1 MVWEFF
7 KREQVAVPEWLS
19 GTVGVIQLV
28 LNGAALIGGAI
39 IWKLYVANLK
49 AAAEAKDAT
58 IETVEKSRD
67 FWKEK
72 AQELEKQS
80 PEVVEKVL
88 AERIQIRDGEI
99 ARLKA
104 DKEFDTIAVRSL
116 EIDKAEL
123 EQDLFRTQ
131 GFRAMLALEAGDD
144 DDDDDDDDDE
154 PLSGVDADLE
164 LADMPSKIEV
174 ALIGQVAVDS
184 GQLMV
189 TDPCYIDA
197 DWRREPFSVPGKVE
211 STEDTLFNYSYDG
224 ACRAALN
231 GEGHGQ
237 LAFELGHAGAGVAF
251 STAWGDGMYPVYA
264 EKHDGR
270 IVRVYVNVG

>member
-1 MVWEFF
+1 
-7 KREQVAVPEWLS
+7 VPEWLS
-19 GTVGVIQLV
+19 GTVGVVQLV
-28 LNGAALIGGAI
+28 FNGAAVIGGAL

-49 AAAEAKDAT
+49 AATESKDAT

-72 AQELEKQS
+72 AQELEKQT

-99 ARLKA
+99 TRLKA
-104 DKEFDTIAVRSL
+104 DKEFDAIAVRSL

-131 GFRAMLALEAGDD
+131 GFRAMLALEAGDS
-144 DDDDDDDDDE
+144 DE
-154 PLSGVDADLE
+154 ELLSDVDSNGELE
-164 LADMPSKIEV
+164 EAPSKIEV
-174 ALIGQVAVDS
+174 ALIGEVAVDS
-184 GQLMV
+184 GQLMIA
-189 TDPCYIDA
+189 DPCYIDS
-197 DWRREPFSVPGKVE
+197 DWRRESYSVTAKVP
-211 STEDTLFNYSYDG
+211 SAADTEDTLFNFSYDG
-224 ACRAALN
+224 ACQASL

-237 LAFELGHAGAGVAF
+237 LAFEMGHAGAGVAF
-251 STAWGDGMYPVYA
+251 ATAWGDGMYPVYA